1 MPYCPNCRK
10 EQPEPAETCPDCG
23 HLLLPAR
30 PVWRPFDPSEPL
42 VVAWTAYGEPQAFLL
57 KGLLEQEGIP
67 VAIQR
72 EAGPLLGLTLD
83 GFGAHRLL
91 VPESLLA
98 EAREI
103 LEAYASAGDTADGP
117 AALPDGRS

>member
-1 MPYCPNCRK
+1 MPYCPECRK
-10 EQPEPAETCPDCG
+10 ERPEAGETCPECG
-23 HLLLPAR
+23 HLLLPKA
-30 PVWRPFDPSEPL
+30 PAWKAFDPREPL
-42 VVAWTAYGEPQAFLL
+42 VRVHTAYGEPQALLL

-72 EAGPLLGLTLD
+72 EAGPVLGLTVD

-91 VPESLLA
+91 VPESLAA

-103 LEAYASAGDTADGP
+103 LAAYGAEDLSAEASGP
-117 AALPDGRS
+117 SEPCS